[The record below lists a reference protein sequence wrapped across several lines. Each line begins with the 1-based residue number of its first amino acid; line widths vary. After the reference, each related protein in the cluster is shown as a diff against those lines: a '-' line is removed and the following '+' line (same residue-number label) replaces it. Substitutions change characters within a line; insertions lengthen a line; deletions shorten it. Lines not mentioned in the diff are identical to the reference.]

1 MAEDE
6 VEGNNSGERE
16 GHHGRKRV
24 MTEQRNLLLQT
35 HFTSIW
41 KAEETRDAKRSRER
55 IYRPGARG
63 ALVWP
68 RIIALEE
75 CRRCWQRGR
84 WRWRQRRRRGRGR
97 TRRSARS
104 RGDNPLFLDGESAEM
119 SFFDTSRFT
128 HSRRLLHNKVSRHLR
143 RIVSPDIA
151 RTVEQSL
158 IYIFMKCIALMD
170 IATDAFCL
178 FGGTAVK

>member
-1 MAEDE
+1 M
-6 VEGNNSGERE
+6 EGESRRGER
-16 GHHGRKRV
+16 GKLPWGKTSNGDV
-24 MTEQRNLLLQT
+24 TDSLLRT
-35 HFTSIW
+35 YFTSVYT
-41 KAEETRDAKRSRER
+41 KNGRNARREKVGR

-63 ALVWP
+63 ASVWP

-75 CRRCWQRGR
+75 CHRCRQRGR
-84 WRWRQRRRRGRGR
+84 WRQRRGRRRGRGP
-97 TRRSARS
+97 TQRSARS
-104 RGDNPLFLDGESAEM
+104 RRDNPLFLDGESAEM

-158 IYIFMKCIALMD
+158 IYIFMKCIALM
-170 IATDAFCL
+170 ASNVFCYL
-178 FGGTAVK
+178 EEH

>member
-1 MAEDE
+1 M
-6 VEGNNSGERE
+6 EGGNGGER
-16 GHHGRKRV
+16 GRLPWGKTSNGEA
-24 MTEQRNLLLQT
+24 MDPLLRT
-35 HFTSIW
+35 YFTSVYT
-41 KAEETRDAKRSRER
+41 KSGRNARREKVGR

-63 ALVWP
+63 ASVWP

-75 CRRCWQRGR
+75 CRRCRQRGQR
-84 WRWRQRRRRGRGR
+84 RRRRRGRGP
-97 TRRSARS
+97 TQRSARS
-104 RGDNPLFLDGESAEM
+104 RRDNPLFLDGESVEM

-158 IYIFMKCIALMD
+158 IYIFMKCIALM
-170 IATDAFCL
+170 ATNAFYYL
-178 FGGTAVK
+178 EE